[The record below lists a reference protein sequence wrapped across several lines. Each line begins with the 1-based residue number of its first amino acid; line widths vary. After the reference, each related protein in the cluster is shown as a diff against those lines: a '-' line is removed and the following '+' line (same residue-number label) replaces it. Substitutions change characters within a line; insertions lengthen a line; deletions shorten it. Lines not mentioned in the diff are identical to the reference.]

1 MAVRDWVHG
10 LVGPLAFALGAF
22 MYYYVLYRSRL
33 VPRWLSGWGL
43 VAIRPGPGRRP
54 FYAGFT
60 QDFGFTTVNTVLS
73 IPIGLQEMVLAVW
86 LIAKGFS
93 APALA
98 SVAATEEVP
107 HEGSGLHRLRPPR
120 RPSAS

>member
-1 MAVRDWVHG
+1 MIPFGV
-10 LVGPLAFALGAF
+10 GAF

-43 VAIRPGPGRRP
+43 VAIVLSLASNVL
-54 FYAGFT
+54 AGFT
-60 QDFGFTTVNTVLS
+60 QQLGFATAINMLS

-93 APALA
+93 TPALA
-98 SVAATEEVP
+98 SVASTM
-107 HEGSGLHRLRPPR
+107 EG
-120 RPSAS
+120 AS